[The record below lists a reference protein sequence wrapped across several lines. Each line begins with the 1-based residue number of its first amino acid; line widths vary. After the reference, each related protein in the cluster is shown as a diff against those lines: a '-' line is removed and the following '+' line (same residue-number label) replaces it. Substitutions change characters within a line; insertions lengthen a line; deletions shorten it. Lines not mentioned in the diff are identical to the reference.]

1 MHRCSKIRT
10 ALGGAVLVTLVAGPS
25 HAYVC
30 SGNGNEFQ
38 DSQCSEAD
46 LAASIGVSVEDFV
59 LLAKDETNAD
69 NEPDGTPEETPF
81 GVLSILQTYDQDN
94 PLTPIIFSYSGI
106 TPAFIVE
113 KYDGLYSV
121 YDWGTQIAANA
132 DGTYQ
137 FVRETSLTA
146 FGGDDFVCDTNP
158 SGKETCN
165 YTAGTS
171 HLSAYGVVPIPAA
184 VWLFGS
190 ALVGMVGVGYRRS
203 RTA

>member
-1 MHRCSKIRT
+1 MHRSLTIFT
-10 ALGGAVLVTLVAGPS
+10 AVSGVLLLTLAAAPA

-30 SGNGNEFQ
+30 SGNGNELQ
-38 DSQCSEAD
+38 DDQCAKAD
-46 LAASIGVSVEDFV
+46 LAQSIGVGIEELV
-59 LLAKDETNAD
+59 LLAKDEMTN
-69 NEPDGTPEETPF
+69 EQPDGIPDERPSGTLLVTEVYDASNPGDPIVF
-81 GVLSILQTYDQDN
+81 TYTG
-94 PLTPIIFSYSGI
+94 L

-113 KYDGLYSV
+113 KYAGLYSV
-121 YDWGTQIAANA
+121 YDWVTQITDNGN
-132 DGTYQ
+132 GTYQ

-146 FGGDDFVCDTNP
+146 FGGATFVCDTNP

-190 ALVGMVGVGYRRS
+190 ALVGMVGIGYRRS